1 MTLPNQPQMQM
12 TTSAD
17 SLTSW
22 LLQRGLEGINH
33 EDLLH
38 GYCTR
43 LVELGVP
50 LLRLHLAQSAFHP
63 IYGGIGF
70 NWWREDG
77 VSSESYARSEAPR
90 DAWLNSPLYH
100 LIESPDVELRE
111 PILGPNEPSRFPLLN
126 ELKEKGATDYFAT
139 KVLLERL
146 EEGYEVD
153 PNKTPEGLLMSW
165 VSDAP
170 NGFSDANLQV
180 IRDALPA
187 LALALKSASNR
198 RMADDLLQVY
208 LGRDAGR
215 RVLSGEIQ
223 RGSLQQI
230 DAVLCYFD
238 LQDFTSLTERTPGPD
253 LIDMLNDYF
262 GLAVGVIQGHGG
274 NILKFLGDGILAMFN
289 LETFSASVTA
299 ALDAVAE
306 LRAHMEQLTKAR
318 EENGGITTSATFA
331 LHAGEIFYGNIGAEN
346 RLDFTVIGPAVNLT
360 VRLSG
365 LHRSVGQ
372 NVILS
377 DIVAGA
383 AGDTRH
389 DIVSVGRIMVRGV
402 SEPQELFTIYQGAPE
417 PR

>member
-1 MTLPNQPQMQM
+1 MHHTHQP
-12 TTSAD
+12 TEPVTISANP
-17 SLTSW
+17 LISW
-22 LLQRGLEGINH
+22 LLQRGLEGTNH

-43 LVELGVP
+43 LVDLGVP

-77 VSSESYARSEAPR
+77 VSSEIYARTETPR

-100 LIESPDVELRE
+100 LIESSDAELRE
-111 PILGPNEPSRFPLLN
+111 RILGPNEPNRFPLLN
-126 ELKEKGATDYFAT
+126 DLRDKGATDYFAT

-146 EEGYEVD
+146 EEGFVVD

-165 VSDAP
+165 VSDAAD
-170 NGFSDANLQV
+170 GFSDADLQL

-215 RVLSGEIQ
+215 RVLSGEVQ

-238 LQDFTSLTERTPGPD
+238 LQDFTSLTERTPGPE

-262 GLAVGVIQGHGG
+262 GLAVGVIQGYGG

-299 ALDAVAE
+299 GLDAVAE
-306 LRAHMEQLTKAR
+306 LRTLMDQLT
-318 EENGGITTSATFA
+318 EERVERGGITTGATFA

-383 AGDTRH
+383 AGETHH

-402 SEPQELFTIYQGAPE
+402 SEPQELFTIYQGRTD